1 MAGIPR
7 AAKASERTAYSVCRS
22 TQRLHPVHDRRTRS
36 FAIFGAVPLLED
48 IELPEMVRGAAS
60 VVGEGEGRRCRRVP
74 CDERNQR
81 MESHVGLRRRTSTAR
96 LLSVRRDTR
105 MVWHGFREG
114 HSRTKNLYIRRVARR
129 PEFGRGTRPAEVG
142 EGFRSVGV
150 ASTSNPHV
158 ARDLRTTQWRSVAAN
173 AERFRLA

>member
-7 AAKASERTAYSVCRS
+7 AAEASERTAYSICRS

-36 FAIFGAVPLLED
+36 FAVFGAVPLLED
-48 IELPEMVRGAAS
+48 
-60 VVGEGEGRRCRRVP
+60 VP
-74 CDERNQR
+74 CDERNHR
-81 MESHVGLRRRTSTAR
+81 MESHVGFRRRTSTAR

-105 MVWHGFREG
+105 MVCHGFREG
-114 HSRTKNLYIRRVARR
+114 HSRAKNLYIRRSARR
-129 PEFGRGTRPAEVG
+129 LEFGRGPRPAEVG
-142 EGFRSVGV
+142 EGFRSGGV

-173 AERFRLA
+173 AKRFRLA